1 MAHGLLPLP
10 IWGYVLVTLVLT
22 HISIAA
28 VTIYLHR
35 HQAHRALDLH
45 PVTAHFFRFW
55 LWLTT
60 ATVTKQWVAV
70 HRKHHALVETSE
82 DPHSPQIH
90 GVKKVLSQGWELY
103 RDEARRQETLDDYGH
118 GTPDDWLE
126 RNVYQRFSIGG
137 VALMLVI
144 EMALFGPIGI
154 TMWAVQ
160 MMWIPLLAAG
170 VINGAGHYWGYR
182 NYECADASTNILPW
196 GILIGGEE
204 LHNNHHAFAS
214 SAKLSSKWWE
224 LDIGWCYIRLLALC
238 KLAKIKKVAPK
249 PVVNEEK
256 LKVDMDTVRAVITN
270 RFHVMAD
277 YAKEVVGRVYEE
289 ELRKADASAHNLIKP
304 LRTLLT
310 REDSLISEE
319 VKECLRHLLP
329 LTPTLEIVYEYKLQL
344 QRLWQ
349 EQTATQEALLS
360 ALQDWCRQAEQTE
373 IRALEDFA
381 HSLRG
386 YTLQPV

>member
-82 DPHSPQIH
+82 DPHSPQIY

-126 RNVYQRFSIGG
+126 RNVYQRVSHYG
-137 VALMLVI
+137 VVLMLIIDV
-144 EMALFGPIGI
+144 ALFGPIGI

-160 MMWIPLLAAG
+160 MMWMPLLAAG

-224 LDIGWCYIRLLALC
+224 LDIGWCYIRLLAVFR
-238 KLAKIKKVAPK
+238 LAKIKKVAPK

-256 LKVDMDTVRAVITN
+256 LKVDMDTVRAVITY

-289 ELRKADASAHNLIKP
+289 ELRKADASARNLIKP

-360 ALQDWCRQAEQTE
+360 ALQDWCRQAEQTG

-386 YTLQPV
+386 YTLQPA

>member
-10 IWGYVLVTLVLT
+10 IWGYVVVTLVLT

-45 PVTAHFFRFW
+45 SLTAHFFRFW

-60 ATVTKQWVAV
+60 ATITKQWVAI

-82 DPHSPQIH
+82 DPHSPQVYGI
-90 GVKKVLSQGWELY
+90 KKVLSQGWELY
-103 RDEARRQETLDDYGH
+103 RDEARRRETLDDYGH

-126 RNVYQRFSIGG
+126 RNVYQRLSIGG
-137 VALMLVI
+137 VVLMLI
-144 EMALFGPIGI
+144 IDMALFGPIGI

-182 NYECADASTNILPW
+182 NYECPDASSNIVPW

-224 LDIGWCYIRLLALC
+224 FDIGWCYIRLLALC

-249 PVVNEEK
+249 PVVNGEK

-270 RFHVMAD
+270 RLHVMAD
-277 YAKEVVGRVYEE
+277 YAKDVVGRVYQE
-289 ELRKADASAHNLIKP
+289 ELRKADASARNLIRP

-319 VKECLRHLLP
+319 VKQHLRHLLP
-329 LTPTLEIVYEYKLQL
+329 LTPTLETVYEYKLQL

-349 EQTATQEALLS
+349 EKTASQEALLS
-360 ALQDWCRQAEQTE
+360 ALQDWCRQAEQTG

-381 HSLRG
+381 RSLRG

>member
-1 MAHGLLPLP
+1 MAHGLLLLP

-60 ATVTKQWVAV
+60 ATVTKQWVAI

-82 DPHSPQIH
+82 DPHSPQIY
-90 GVKKVLSQGWELY
+90 GIKKVLSQGWELY
-103 RDEARRQETLDDYGH
+103 RDEARRQETLDEYGH
-118 GTPDDWLE
+118 GTPDDLLE
-126 RNVYQRFSIGG
+126 RNVYQRFSMGG
-137 VALMLVI
+137 VALLLII

-160 MMWIPLLAAG
+160 MMWMPLLAAG

-182 NYECADASTNILPW
+182 NYECPDASSNIFPW

-224 LDIGWCYIRLLALC
+224 FDIGWCYIRLLAVFR
-238 KLAKIKKVAPK
+238 LARIKKVAPK

-277 YAKEVVGRVYEE
+277 YAKKVVGRVYEE
-289 ELRKADASAHNLIKP
+289 ELHKADASARNLIKP

-319 VKECLRHLLP
+319 VKQCLRHLLP

-360 ALQDWCRQAEQTE
+360 ALQDWCRQAEQTG

-381 HSLRG
+381 HALRG
-386 YTLQPV
+386 YTLQAV

>member
-1 MAHGLLPLP
+1 MAHGLLLLP

-60 ATVTKQWVAV
+60 ATVTKQWVAI

-82 DPHSPQIH
+82 DPHSPQIY
-90 GVKKVLSQGWELY
+90 GIKKVLSQGWELY
-103 RDEARRQETLDDYGH
+103 RDEARRQETLDEYGH
-118 GTPDDWLE
+118 GTPDDLLE
-126 RNVYQRFSIGG
+126 RNVYQRFSMGG
-137 VALMLVI
+137 VALLLII

-160 MMWIPLLAAG
+160 MMWMPLLAAG

-182 NYECADASTNILPW
+182 NYECPDASSNILPW

-224 LDIGWCYIRLLALC
+224 FDIGWCYIRLLAVFR
-238 KLAKIKKVAPK
+238 LARIKKVAPK

-277 YAKEVVGRVYEE
+277 YAKKVVGRVYEE
-289 ELRKADASAHNLIKP
+289 ELHKADASARNLIKP

-319 VKECLRHLLP
+319 VKQCLRHLLP

-349 EQTATQEALLS
+349 EKTATQEALLS
-360 ALQDWCRQAEQTE
+360 ALQDWCRQAEQTG

-381 HSLRG
+381 HALRG
-386 YTLQPV
+386 YTLQAV